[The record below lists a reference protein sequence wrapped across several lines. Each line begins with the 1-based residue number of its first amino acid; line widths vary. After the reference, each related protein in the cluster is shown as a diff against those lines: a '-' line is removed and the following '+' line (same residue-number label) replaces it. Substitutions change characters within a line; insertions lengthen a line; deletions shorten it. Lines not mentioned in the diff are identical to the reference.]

1 MASSFRV
8 SSLKK
13 YLRWV
18 ILTITLGFI
27 GQTLNNHWQEILD
40 IYLSSKAW
48 ACLTMALGVTL
59 LAHIWSAWVWA
70 WIIQIFNQ
78 PIDKIW
84 IVSVYLKT
92 NIAKYLPGNVWHF
105 VGRVR
110 AIQSKGA
117 STGIAVMS
125 VILEPLLMAAAA
137 LILASFIGMENRI
150 IQWSALFLVLV
161 GIHPRILNPVL
172 RVLSR
177 SKLGKMDDSSVQ
189 IATATLNIYP
199 FIPLLGEIVFVVM
212 RGLGFILV
220 LAALLPEA
228 SFSYLKIISYF
239 SIAWLM
245 GLVVPGAPG
254 GLGVFEAT
262 ALTLMTPTL
271 PTAAIL
277 GSVAVYRL
285 ISTLAEILGAGM
297 IWLDNLWSIKTENV

>member
-1 MASSFRV
+1 MASIFRI
-8 SSLKK
+8 SRLKK

-18 ILTITLGFI
+18 ILAVVLGFI
-27 GQTLNNHWQEILD
+27 GQTLKNNWQGILD
-40 IYLSSKAW
+40 IHLSLKAW
-48 ACLTMALGVTL
+48 ACLTIALGVTL
-59 LAHIWSAWVWA
+59 LAHIWSAWVWS

-117 STGIAVMS
+117 STSIAVMS

-137 LILASFIGMENRI
+137 LILASSIGENQI
-150 IQWSALFLVLV
+150 VQWVALFFVLI

-172 RVLSR
+172 RVLSH
-177 SKLGKMDDSSVQ
+177 SKLGKMDESPDQ
-189 IATATLNIYP
+189 TLKTTLKIYP
-199 FIPLLGEIVFVVM
+199 YIPLLGEVIFVLM

-220 LAALLPEA
+220 LSALIPEV
-228 SFSYLKIISYF
+228 SFSYVKVIGYF

-245 GLVVPGAPG
+245 GLVIPGAPG

-271 PTAAIL
+271 PAAAVL

-297 IWLDNLWSIKTENV
+297 IWLDNLWSTKAENV